1 LNIDP
6 KRPIAE
12 RLLSMFLG
20 HGADASATDLDG
32 STLLHALTLGFNET
46 IAIRM
51 LIAAGA
57 DINAM
62 REKDGEIL
70 LITATRQ
77 HRVINPT
84 TFHNFSADFSLQ
96 DLEGNTALHYACA
109 SWAMGNKQV
118 DMWLS
123 FADPTIR
130 NNAGRT
136 AASNFMWGNGGQ
148 GRVDALPKV
157 INMGLDL
164 ESSDY
169 LGFTLLL
176 QFCSRDQI
184 GGIECFVRK
193 LLSLGADAKTRDYQG
208 KSGK

>member
-6 KRPIAE
+6 KRPISE
-12 RLLSMFLG
+12 SLLSMFLD
-20 HGADASATDLDG
+20 HGADATATDLDG

-57 DINAM
+57 DINAV
-62 REKDGEIL
+62 RERDGETP

-77 HRVINPT
+77 YQVINPT
-84 TFHNFSADFSLQ
+84 TFHDFNADFNLQ
-96 DLEGNTALHYACA
+96 DLEGNTALHYACT
-109 SWAMGNKQV
+109 SWAMENKQV
-118 DMWLS
+118 DRWLS

-148 GRVDALPKV
+148 GRVDALPKM

-164 ESSDY
+164 ESRDY
-169 LGFTLLL
+169 LGRTLLL
-176 QFCSRDQI
+176 QFCSRDHN
-184 GGIECFVRK
+184 GGIEHFVRK
-193 LLSLGADAKTRDYQG
+193 LLSLGADAKARDYKG